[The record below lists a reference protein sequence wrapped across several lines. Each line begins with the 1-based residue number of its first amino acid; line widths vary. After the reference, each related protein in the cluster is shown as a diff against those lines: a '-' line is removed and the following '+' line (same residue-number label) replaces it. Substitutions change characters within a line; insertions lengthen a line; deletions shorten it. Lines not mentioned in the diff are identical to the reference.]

1 MEKEQGISIIK
12 RLINQVIP
20 YKKEIIFFGSR
31 DRGEYTEES
40 DFDILVI
47 VQRKN
52 IDRKILIG
60 LQSQIKRLCA
70 KSGLDADIIV
80 RDRSYAEE
88 MKIFPG
94 NIIHSAVQTGI
105 HIQ

>member
-1 MEKEQGISIIK
+1 MEKEQGITVIK
-12 RLINQVIP
+12 RLINLVIP

-31 DRGEYTEES
+31 ARGEYTEES

-52 IDRKILIG
+52 IDRKTLIG
-60 LQSQIKRLCA
+60 FQSQIKRLCA

-80 RDRSYAEE
+80 RDRSYTDE
-88 MKIFPG
+88 MKNFPG